1 MKMKKYI
8 IFLCI
13 IGLSSLSFAQI
24 DRTQQPKPG
33 PSPEINLQDPDMF
46 ELKNGLKVLVV
57 ENKKLPRVS
66 IQLAMDNPLIV
77 EGEKSGVAT
86 LTSSL
91 LGKGSRSIPKDDFFE
106 EVDYLGAN
114 INFGSQSAFAAGLS
128 KYFPRILELMADAG
142 INPNFTQEEFTKEQ
156 DILIEGIKNNEK
168 NVAAVAGRVQNVLA
182 YGADH
187 PYGEFTTEETIK
199 NVTLN
204 DVKTFYNNYFRPNNA
219 YLIVVGDVSTK
230 EVKKLVKK
238 NFGSWERGNI
248 PQSNFAKPQNP
259 NGTEIDF
266 VNMDNAVQSEIAV
279 QNTVELKQA
288 DADYFPALIANKILG
303 GGGEARLFLN
313 LREDKGYTYGSYS
326 GIGNDNKTVS
336 RFRATASVRNA
347 VTDSSVVELL
357 KEIDKIGNTPVSDEE
372 LKNAKAKYTGDFV
385 LALESPQTIARY
397 ALNIETEGLPKDY
410 YKNYLSRIDA
420 VTKDDVQG
428 VAKKLFKG
436 DNAQVVVT
444 GKGSE
449 VLENLQKVTFNGK
462 KIPVKYY
469 DKFGAA
475 TAKPVFDK
483 PIPADVNAA
492 SVLNAYIKA
501 IGGKDRLATVQS
513 VLMRGEGSVQGTT
526 INLELKRTVKEQFS
540 QDIQVFGNSM
550 SKQVLDGNTG
560 YVVVQGQRTD
570 LEGED
575 LERVKAESSPFP
587 EVNWLN
593 GGVTLEKIE
602 AVNGEDAYVIK
613 ISDSKKIF
621 YSTKT
626 GLKIKEVTVQEAQ
639 GQTFES
645 SILYK
650 DYQEVSGIMF
660 PFALSQSQGPQNIDF
675 KMTEIKVNEGVSDA
689 DFD

>member
-1 MKMKKYI
+1 
-8 IFLCI
+8 
-13 IGLSSLSFAQI
+13 
-24 DRTQQPKPG
+24 
-33 PSPEINLQDPDMF
+33 
-46 ELKNGLKVLVV
+46 
-57 ENKKLPRVS
+57 
-66 IQLAMDNPLIV
+66 
-77 EGEKSGVAT
+77 
-86 LTSSL
+86 
-91 LGKGSRSIPKDDFFE
+91 
-106 EVDYLGAN
+106 
-114 INFGSQSAFAAGLS
+114 
-128 KYFPRILELMADAG
+128 
-142 INPNFTQEEFTKEQ
+142 
-156 DILIEGIKNNEK
+156 
-168 NVAAVAGRVQNVLA
+168 
-182 YGADH
+182 
-187 PYGEFTTEETIK
+187 
-199 NVTLN
+199 
-204 DVKTFYNNYFRPNNA
+204 
-219 YLIVVGDVSTK
+219 LIVVGDVTTK

-248 PQSNFAKPQNP
+248 PQSNFATPQNA
-259 NGTEIDF
+259 GTTEIDF

-397 ALNIETEGLPKDY
+397 ALNIETEGLSKDY

-420 VTKDDVQG
+420 VTKNDVQG

-462 KIPVKYY
+462 KVPVKYY
-469 DKFGAA
+469 DKFGVA
-475 TAKPVFDK
+475 TTKPVFEK
-483 PIPADVNAA
+483 PIPADVNAT
-492 SVLNAYIKA
+492 SVLNDYIKA
-501 IGGKDRLATVQS
+501 IGGKDRLAQVNS
-513 VLMRGEGSVQGTT
+513 VYMKGGATQGPAT
-526 INLELKRTVKEQFS
+526 IELEIKRTIKEQFL
-540 QDIQVFGNSM
+540 QEVKAFGNSM
-550 SKQVLDGNTG
+550 QKQVLDGNKG
-560 YVVVQGQRTD
+560 YVVNRGQRSD

-587 EVNWLN
+587 EVNWLS
-593 GGVTLEKIE
+593 GGAILEKIE
-602 AVNGEDAYVIK
+602 AVNGEDAYILKVGG
-613 ISDSKKIF
+613 KKIF

-626 GLKIKEVTVQEAQ
+626 GLKIKEVESREAQ
-639 GQTFES
+639 GQTFEVTT
-645 SILYK
+645 LYK
-650 DYQEVSGIMF
+650 DYKEVAGIQF
-660 PFALSQSQGPQNIDF
+660 PFTLSQSFGPQSIDF